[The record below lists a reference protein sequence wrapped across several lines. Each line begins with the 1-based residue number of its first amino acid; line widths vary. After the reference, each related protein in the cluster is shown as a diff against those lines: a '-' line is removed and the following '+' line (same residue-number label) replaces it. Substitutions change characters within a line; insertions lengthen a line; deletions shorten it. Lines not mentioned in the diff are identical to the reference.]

1 MDKNEKGSAGFI
13 GVVIAFLGAVLFST
27 KAIIV
32 KLAFADVKVD
42 ALTLLT
48 LRMVFS
54 LPFYLLAA
62 ILITRNPENVKL
74 TRKEWLYTIGLG
86 LFGYYLSSLFDFI
99 GLQYI
104 SAGLERLILFLYPSF
119 AVLINAFVFKEP
131 IRRNEGAALILTYIG
146 IGIAYYGELNVDTS
160 NQHFFLGTLLVFL
173 CSITYSV
180 YIAGSGKMIP
190 RIGAN
195 KFTSYALLASTAGV
209 FVHYLA
215 RGQYDVLQSGM
226 GLWWY
231 GIMLALVATVIPT
244 YMLSFAMK
252 KVGSTKVAIISSI
265 GPVSTILQAH
275 YFLGEEIFMLQIIG
289 TLLVLTGVLLLV
301 VKRKKVEVV

>member
-1 MDKNEKGSAGFI
+1 MDKDENLSAGFI
-13 GVVIAFLGAVLFST
+13 GILVAFLGAILFST

-32 KLAFADVKVD
+32 KLAFAEVKVD

-62 ILITRNPENVKL
+62 ILITKNPGNVQL
-74 TRKEWLYTIGLG
+74 SRKEWMYTIGLG

-131 IRRNEGAALILTYIG
+131 IRRNEGAALVLTYIG

-160 NQHFFLGTLLVFL
+160 NPHFFLGTLLVFL

-190 RIGAN
+190 RIWAN
-195 KFTSYALLASTAGV
+195 KFTSYALLSSTAGV
-209 FVHYLA
+209 FIHYLV
-215 RGQYDVLQSGM
+215 RGQYDLLQSGM
-226 GLWWY
+226 SLWWY
-231 GIMLALVATVIPT
+231 GIVLALIATVIPT
-244 YMLSFAMK
+244 YM
-252 KVGSTKVAIISSI
+252 
-265 GPVSTILQAH
+265 
-275 YFLGEEIFMLQIIG
+275 
-289 TLLVLTGVLLLV
+289 
-301 VKRKKVEVV
+301 